1 MYIFLQIKN
10 KFFIDSIKY
19 IFNNKIIMINFF
31 KNIFNSANN
40 KKSNLLSNENKTKI
54 YFDRNKST
62 FIEIQIMKE
71 HSCQDIHSQYHNEIL
86 SELMKHNS
94 FSSGSSYN
102 RILNSNEFAFIIIDD
117 ENQYCEIKLKMKD
130 HPLFFI
136 SRSSINLYYI
146 NITHNKNDEDAL
158 LEKNELSSTI
168 NGINS
173 ITTTKYI
180 NSQNYQMSHE
190 DDCIREGEL
199 LKYSMKHKRF
209 DKRLLVLDKE
219 KLIITKPRN
228 KGKGL
233 FIKIIIL
240 I

>member
-1 MYIFLQIKN
+1 
-10 KFFIDSIKY
+10 
-19 IFNNKIIMINFF
+19 MINFF
-31 KNIFNSANN
+31 KNIFNTTNN
-40 KKSNLLSNENKTKI
+40 KRTNFLSHESKTKI

-62 FIEIQIMKE
+62 FIEIQILKD

-86 SELMKHNS
+86 SELMKQNS
-94 FSSGSSYN
+94 FSTSSSYN
-102 RILNSNEFAFIIIDD
+102 RILNSNEFAFIIIDN

-130 HPLFFI
+130 RPLVFI
-136 SRSSINLYYI
+136 SKPSINLYYI
-146 NITHNKNDEDAL
+146 NITHIKNDEDAL
-158 LEKNELSSTI
+158 PEKSEHSSTI

-180 NSQNYQMSHE
+180 NSHNYQMSHE

-219 KLIITKPRN
+219 KLIITKLRN
-228 KGKGL
+228 KGKEL
-233 FIKIIIL
+233 L
-240 I
+240 IEL